1 MVNSFEGKYNI
12 CNRKLLHTF
21 CNFVYIF
28 TGKEALHLQVEKF
41 PK

>member
-1 MVNSFEGKYNI
+1 MVNSFEGKYNS
-12 CNRKLLHTF
+12 NRKLLHTF

-28 TGKEALHLQVEKF
+28 TGKEALNLQVEKF